1 MHRFLVF
8 DLDDT
13 LAAVGKPVLAEDV
26 ALLHQL
32 QAHGRQIVLCSGKP
46 VYYLCGLCRQLGL
59 PDAILIGE
67 TGAVIQGGS
76 ALPPRFH
83 IKNNVGPQSLAQ
95 MALVREALEPY
106 ASRLWYQ
113 PNEVALTP
121 FPRDPEMFDILE
133 EITRRLTPSLTA
145 LDIYRQVD
153 CIDFIPKGT
162 SKMSG
167 LQALARELGASS
179 NDFLVIGDGEND
191 VPMFQ
196 YADFSICIHHPGC
209 QVAHL
214 ASKEFATLHEALKY
228 LISESVGN

>member
-1 MHRFLVF
+1 MHRFIVF

-13 LAAVGKPVLAEDV
+13 LAAVGKPVLAENV

-32 QAHGRQIVLCSGKP
+32 QAQGRQIVLCSGKP

-83 IKNNVGPQSLAQ
+83 IKNNICPEALAQ
-95 MALVREALEPY
+95 MDLVREALSPY
-106 ASRLWYQ
+106 AARLWYQ
-113 PNEVALTP
+113 PNEVVLTP
-121 FPRDPEMFDILE
+121 FPRDPEMFTILE
-133 EITRRLTPSLTA
+133 EITCALTPALTA

-167 LQALARELGASS
+167 LQALAREFGASPR
-179 NDFLVIGDGEND
+179 DFLVVGDGEND

-196 YADFSICIHHPGC
+196 YADYSICIQHLGC

-214 ASKEFATLHEALKY
+214 ASNACATLQEVLEFI
-228 LISESVGN
+228 LSENVGN

>member
-13 LAAVGKPVLAEDV
+13 LAAVGKPVLAENV
-26 ALLHQL
+26 ALLHQI
-32 QAHGRQIVLCSGKP
+32 QSQGRQIVLCSGKP

-83 IKNNVGPQSLAQ
+83 IKNNIRAEALTQ
-95 MALVREALEPY
+95 MARVREALAPY
-106 ASRLWYQ
+106 EARLWYQ

-121 FPRDPEMFDILE
+121 FPRDSEMFEVLD
-133 EITRRLTPSLTA
+133 EITCRLEPSLTA

-167 LQALARELGASS
+167 LQALAAELGASPR
-179 NDFLVIGDGEND
+179 DFLVIGDGEND

-196 YADFSICIHHPGC
+196 YADFSICIHHSGC
-209 QVAHL
+209 QVSHL
-214 ASKEFATLHEALKY
+214 ASVEFATLQEALEFV
-228 LISESVGN
+228 LNGRFD

>member
-1 MHRFLVF
+1 MHRFIVF

-13 LAAVGKPVLAEDV
+13 LAAVGKPVLAENV

-32 QAHGRQIVLCSGKP
+32 QAQGRQIVLCSGKP

-67 TGAVIQGGS
+67 TGAVLQGGS

-83 IKNNVGPQSLAQ
+83 IKNNICPEALAQ
-95 MALVREALEPY
+95 MDLVREALSPY
-106 ASRLWYQ
+106 AARLWYQ
-113 PNEVALTP
+113 PNEVVLTP
-121 FPRDPEMFDILE
+121 FPRDPEMFTILE
-133 EITRRLTPSLTA
+133 EITCALTPALTA

-179 NDFLVIGDGEND
+179 QDFLVVGDGEND

-196 YADFSICIHHPGC
+196 YADYSICIQHLGC

-214 ASKEFATLHEALKY
+214 ASNAFATLQEALEFI
-228 LISESVGN
+228 LSENVGN

>member
-13 LAAVGKPVLAEDV
+13 LAAVGKPVLAENV

-32 QAHGRQIVLCSGKP
+32 QAQGRQIVLCSGKP

-83 IKNNVGPQSLAQ
+83 IKNNIRAEALSQ
-95 MALVREALEPY
+95 MARVREALAPY
-106 ASRLWYQ
+106 EARLWYQ

-121 FPRDPEMFDILE
+121 FPRDSEMFEVLD
-133 EITRRLTPSLTA
+133 EITCRLEPSLTA

-167 LQALARELGASS
+167 LQALATELGASPR
-179 NDFLVIGDGEND
+179 DFLVIGDGEND
-191 VPMFQ
+191 IPMFQ

-209 QVAHL
+209 QVSHL
-214 ASKEFATLHEALKY
+214 ASIAFDTLYEALQA
-228 LISESVGN
+228 LWIGQLD

>member
-13 LAAVGKPVLAEDV
+13 LAAVGKPVLAENV

-32 QAHGRQIVLCSGKP
+32 QAQGRQIVLCSGKP

-83 IKNNVGPQSLAQ
+83 IKNNIRAEALSQ
-95 MALVREALEPY
+95 MARVREALAPY
-106 ASRLWYQ
+106 EARLWYQ

-121 FPRDPEMFDILE
+121 FPRDSEMFEVLD
-133 EITRRLTPSLTA
+133 EITCRLEPSLTA

-167 LQALARELGASS
+167 LQALAAELGASPR
-179 NDFLVIGDGEND
+179 DFLVIGDGEND

-209 QVAHL
+209 QVSHL
-214 ASKEFATLHEALKY
+214 ASKEFATLNEALQA
-228 LISESVGN
+228 LWIGQLD

>member
-13 LAAVGKPVLAEDV
+13 LAAVGKPVLAENV

-32 QAHGRQIVLCSGKP
+32 QSQGRQIVLCSGKP

-83 IKNNVGPQSLAQ
+83 IKNNVGPESLAQ
-95 MALVREALEPY
+95 MARVREALAPY
-106 ASRLWYQ
+106 EARLWYQ

-121 FPRDPEMFDILE
+121 FPRDSEMFEVLD
-133 EITRRLTPSLTA
+133 EITCRLEPSLTA

-167 LQALARELGASS
+167 LQALAAELGASPR
-179 NDFLVIGDGEND
+179 DFLVIGDGEND

-209 QVAHL
+209 QVSHL
-214 ASKEFATLHEALKY
+214 ASKEFATLNEALQA
-228 LISESVGN
+228 LWIGQLD

>member
-13 LAAVGKPVLAEDV
+13 LAAVGKPVLAENV

-32 QAHGRQIVLCSGKP
+32 QAQGRQIVLCSGKP

-83 IKNNVGPQSLAQ
+83 IKNNIRAEALTQ
-95 MALVREALEPY
+95 MARVREALAPY
-106 ASRLWYQ
+106 EARLWYQ

-121 FPRDPEMFDILE
+121 FPRDSEMFEVLD
-133 EITRRLTPSLTA
+133 EITCRLEPSLTA

-167 LQALARELGASS
+167 LQALTAELGASPR
-179 NDFLVIGDGEND
+179 DFLVIGDGEND
-191 VPMFQ
+191 IPMFQ

-209 QVAHL
+209 QVSHL
-214 ASKEFATLHEALKY
+214 ASKEFATLNEALEFVKA
-228 LISESVGN
+228 GRAD

>member
-1 MHRFLVF
+1 
-8 DLDDT
+8 
-13 LAAVGKPVLAEDV
+13 
-26 ALLHQL
+26 
-32 QAHGRQIVLCSGKP
+32 

-83 IKNNVGPQSLAQ
+83 IKNNIRAEALSQ
-95 MALVREALEPY
+95 MARVREALAPY
-106 ASRLWYQ
+106 EARLWYQ

-121 FPRDPEMFDILE
+121 FPRDSEMFEVLD
-133 EITRRLTPSLTA
+133 EITCRMEPSLTA

-167 LQALARELGASS
+167 LQALAAELGASPR
-179 NDFLVIGDGEND
+179 DFLVIGDGEND

-209 QVAHL
+209 QVSHL
-214 ASKEFATLHEALKY
+214 ASKEFATLNEALEFVKA
-228 LISESVGN
+228 GRAD

>member
-13 LAAVGKPVLAEDV
+13 LAAVGKPVLAENV
-26 ALLHQL
+26 ALLHRL
-32 QAHGRQIVLCSGKP
+32 QAQGRQIVLCSGKP

-67 TGAVIQGGS
+67 TGSVIQGGS

-83 IKNNVGPQSLAQ
+83 IKNNISAEALSQ
-95 MALVREALEPY
+95 MALVREALSPY
-106 ASRLWYQ
+106 EARLWYQ
-113 PNEVALTP
+113 PNEVVLTP
-121 FPRDPEMFDILE
+121 FPRDPEMFTILE
-133 EITRRLTPSLTA
+133 EITCALTPTLTA

-179 NDFLVIGDGEND
+179 QDFLVIGDGEND

-196 YADFSICIHHPGC
+196 YADFSICIHHPWC

-214 ASKEFATLHEALKY
+214 ASKEFATLHEALEFV
-228 LISESVGN
+228 LFGCID

>member
-13 LAAVGKPVLAEDV
+13 LAAVGKPVLAENV

-32 QAHGRQIVLCSGKP
+32 QAQGRQIVLCSGKP

-83 IKNNVGPQSLAQ
+83 IKNNIRAEALSQ
-95 MALVREALEPY
+95 MARVREALAPY
-106 ASRLWYQ
+106 EARLWYQ

-121 FPRDPEMFDILE
+121 FPRDSEMFEVLD
-133 EITRRLTPSLTA
+133 EITCRLEPSLTA

-167 LQALARELGASS
+167 LQALAAELGASPR
-179 NDFLVIGDGEND
+179 DFLVIGDGEND

-209 QVAHL
+209 QVSHL
-214 ASKEFATLHEALKY
+214 ASVEFDTLYEALQA
-228 LISESVGN
+228 LWIGQLD

>member
-13 LAAVGKPVLAEDV
+13 LAAVGKPVLAENV

-32 QAHGRQIVLCSGKP
+32 QSQGRQIVLCSGKP

-83 IKNNVGPQSLAQ
+83 RKNNISADALSQ
-95 MALVREALEPY
+95 MALVREALAPY
-106 ASRLWYQ
+106 EARLWYQ

-121 FPRDPEMFDILE
+121 FPRDLEMFAILE
-133 EITRRLTPSLTA
+133 EITCRLTPSLTA

-167 LQALARELGASS
+167 LQVLAAELGASAD
-179 NDFLVIGDGEND
+179 DFLVIGDGEND

-209 QVAHL
+209 QVSHL
-214 ASKEFATLHEALKY
+214 ASVEFATLQEALA
-228 LISESVGN
+228 SVLSGRFD

>member
-13 LAAVGKPVLAEDV
+13 LAAVGKPVLAENV

-32 QAHGRQIVLCSGKP
+32 QAQGRQIVLCSGKP

-83 IKNNVGPQSLAQ
+83 IKNNVSAEALFQ
-95 MALVREALEPY
+95 MALVREALAPY
-106 ASRLWYQ
+106 EARLWYQ

-121 FPRDPEMFDILE
+121 FPRDSEMFEVLD
-133 EITRRLTPSLTA
+133 EITCRLEPSLTA

-167 LQALARELGASS
+167 LQALAAELGASPR
-179 NDFLVIGDGEND
+179 DFLVIGDGEND
-191 VPMFQ
+191 IPMFQ

-209 QVAHL
+209 QVSHL
-214 ASKEFATLHEALKY
+214 ASVAFDTLYEALQA
-228 LISESVGN
+228 LWIGQLD

>member
-13 LAAVGKPVLAEDV
+13 LAAVGKPVLAENV

-32 QAHGRQIVLCSGKP
+32 QSQGRQIVLCSGKP

-83 IKNNVGPQSLAQ
+83 IKNNVSAEALFQ
-95 MALVREALEPY
+95 MALVREALAPY
-106 ASRLWYQ
+106 EARLWYQ

-121 FPRDPEMFDILE
+121 FPRDSEMFEVLD
-133 EITRRLTPSLTA
+133 EITCRLEPSLTA

-167 LQALARELGASS
+167 LQALAAELGASPR
-179 NDFLVIGDGEND
+179 DFLVIGDGEND
-191 VPMFQ
+191 IPMFQ

-209 QVAHL
+209 QVSHL
-214 ASKEFATLHEALKY
+214 ASVAFDTLYEALQA
-228 LISESVGN
+228 LWIGQLD

>member
-1 MHRFLVF
+1 MHRFIVF

-13 LAAVGKPVLAEDV
+13 LAEVGKPVLAENV

-32 QAHGRQIVLCSGKP
+32 QAQGRQIVLCSGKP

-76 ALPPRFH
+76 DLPPKFH
-83 IKNNVGPQSLAQ
+83 SKCNNSPEALAQ
-95 MALVREALEPY
+95 MNLVRAALAPYEA
-106 ASRLWYQ
+106 RLWYQ
-113 PNEVALTP
+113 PNEVVLTP
-121 FPRDPEMFDILE
+121 FPRDAEMFAILE
-133 EITRRLTPSLTA
+133 EITCALTPELTA

-167 LQALARELGASS
+167 LQALAQALGASPR
-179 NDFLVIGDGEND
+179 DFLVIGDGEND

-196 YADFSICIHHPGC
+196 YADFSICIRHSRC
-209 QVAHL
+209 QVSHL
-214 ASKEFATLHEALKY
+214 ASKVCATLNEALRFI
-228 LISESVGN
+228 LFGHID

>member
-13 LAAVGKPVLAEDV
+13 LAAVGKPVLAENV

-32 QAHGRQIVLCSGKP
+32 QAQGRQIVLWSGKP

-83 IKNNVGPQSLAQ
+83 IKNNIRAEALSQ
-95 MALVREALEPY
+95 MARVREALAPY
-106 ASRLWYQ
+106 EARLWYQ

-121 FPRDPEMFDILE
+121 FPRDSEMFEVLD
-133 EITRRLTPSLTA
+133 EITCRLEPSLTA

-167 LQALARELGASS
+167 LQALATELGASPR
-179 NDFLVIGDGEND
+179 DFLVIGDGEND
-191 VPMFQ
+191 IPMFQ

-209 QVAHL
+209 QVSHL
-214 ASKEFATLHEALKY
+214 ASIAFDTLYEALQA
-228 LISESVGN
+228 LWIGQLD